1 MSSKN
6 PVDSIQGKNKLDTS
20 DPVQVYFF
28 KEGDL
33 YIYSYYARTHTDY
46 EITQLWSIFEH
57 LETFIDVDFQ
67 LTTDWDS
74 ADLWFGVIDGRK
86 QNSRQTE
93 DGEYYGSG
101 LPYGWFDFP
110 DHNGNGKQGA
120 LNMFG
125 VFGWSDK
132 PGGQF
137 DQGGTFYYL
146 AIHELG
152 HGLGLGHPR
161 DEGNSSKVMHESYG
175 LEQTIFTVMEDR
187 DSVDS
192 SWDGRGD
199 NPGDYSVISTF
210 GALDIA
216 ALQNMYGANTTHA
229 AGDDVYS
236 LAATRAA
243 ARGYQTI
250 WDTGGTDSM
259 EYTGDA
265 DVVIDLRAATLE
277 YEQGGGGFVS
287 WVWKVPGG
295 YTIAHGVVIENA
307 TSGNGDDR
315 LTGNEADNILNG
327 GGGMTRSLATP
338 ETIPSLALQGTTP

>member
-1 MSSKN
+1 MSSDNHDHTSSDDHVDTSSDK
-6 PVDSIQGKNKLDTS
+6 PVDSIQGENKLDTS
-20 DPVQVYFF
+20 DPVQVYFY
-28 KEGDL
+28 KEGDQ
-33 YIYSYYARTHTDY
+33 YNFAYHARTHTDY
-46 EITQLWSIFEH
+46 EITQLWSLFEH
-57 LETFIDVDFQ
+57 LETFIDVDFE
-67 LTTDWDS
+67 LTTDRDS
-74 ADLWFGVIDGRK
+74 ADLQFGIVDGREE
-86 QNSRQTE
+86 NAVIVHGIPIGR
-93 DGEYYGSG
+93 GMSG
-101 LPYGWFDFP
+101 GHFEFP
-110 DHNGNGKQGA
+110 DHNGNGGQGA
-120 LNMFG
+120 LNIYDYY
-125 VFGWSDK
+125 GWSDK

-146 AIHELG
+146 ALHELG
-152 HGLGLGHPR
+152 HGLGLGHPH
-161 DEGNSSKVMHESYG
+161 DTGNSSKIMDESYG
-175 LEQTIFTVMEDR
+175 LDQTIYTVM
-187 DSVDS
+187 SYVNNLS
-192 SWDGRGD
+192 GQSWSGRKD
-199 NPGDYSVISTF
+199 NPGNYSAISTF
-210 GALDIA
+210 GALDVA

-265 DVVIDLRAATLE
+265 DTVIDLRAATLE
-277 YEQGGGGFVS
+277 YKAGGGGFVS

-327 GGGMTRSLATP
+327 GGG
-338 ETIPSLALQGTTP
+338 